1 MLIEL
6 RQTLIIIPIILLS
19 VITGAVGGSTQPE
32 NSAVATANVPLRA
45 FTASYDLT
53 RGSMNLGK
61 AELSLQP
68 IGKMWQL
75 RLSTR
80 ARGIYAM
87 FIDKNPL
94 AETSFSND
102 QDQLRL
108 DQIVISDEKDEDKYE
123 SASFDWKKGQMKVLR
138 KGKLSN
144 VALTDSVYDYQ
155 SIHLVTAAMQIQQ
168 LEHAEVAFYRK
179 GKLTRSSIS
188 YRGESSVTINGNKT
202 DAQVFEQ
209 TTTGSKT
216 RVKYFY
222 DAQNPLLPLLIERR
236 KSGDTPIILRL
247 RKVDW
252 QS

>member
-94 AETSFSND
+94 AETSFSSD

-168 LEHAEVAFYRK
+168 LEHAEVAGYRHEERVVAFI
-179 GKLTRSSIS
+179 GLDFSVADGAI
-188 YRGESSVTINGNKT
+188 RGDQGIDN
-202 DAQVFEQ
+202 F
-209 TTTGSKT
+209 
-216 RVKYFY
+216 
-222 DAQNPLLPLLIERR
+222 L
-236 KSGDTPIILRL
+236 
-247 RKVDW
+247 
-252 QS
+252 

>member
-6 RQTLIIIPIILLS
+6 RQILVIIPIILLS
-19 VITGAVGGSTQPE
+19 IITGTAIGSSQSE
-32 NSAVATANVPLRA
+32 NSAVATAQVPLRA

-53 RGSMNLGK
+53 RGSMHLGTTELTLKPLGK
-61 AELSLQP
+61 
-68 IGKMWQL
+68 KWQF

-80 ARGIYAM
+80 ARGIYAV
-87 FIDKNPL
+87 FINNKPVS
-94 AETSFSND
+94 ETSFSND
-102 QDQLRL
+102 QDQLLL
-108 DQIVISDEKDEDKYE
+108 DQIIISDEKDEDEYE

-138 KGKLSN
+138 KGKHSD
-144 VALTDSVYDYQ
+144 VALTDSVFDYQ

-168 LEHAEVAFYRK
+168 LKHAEVAFYRK
-179 GKLTRSSIS
+179 GELTQSSVS

-202 DAQVFEQ
+202 NAQVFEHNV
-209 TTTGSKT
+209 TGSST
-216 RVKYFY
+216 RLKYYY

-236 KSGDTPIILRL
+236 KSDDTPITLRL